1 MKVKLLLLTL
11 VVLAMALMS
20 AVAAPGDIP
29 ACSAQAHALPAS
41 IAGPVPAATTTPA
54 PTPTPEQTPTDK
66 SCLSFCSKVLCVE
79 PQTCGLYTDGSG
91 KTVCGC
97 H

>member
-11 VVLAMALMS
+11 FVLAVALMS

-29 ACSAQAHALPAS
+29 VCSARAHALPAS
-41 IAGPVPAATTTPA
+41 VIGSVATPTPA
-54 PTPTPEQTPTDK
+54 PEQTPTDK

-91 KTVCGC
+91 KTACGC

>member
-1 MKVKLLLLTL
+1 MKVKLLLFTL
-11 VVLAMALMS
+11 FVLAVALMS

-29 ACSAQAHALPAS
+29 VCSAQAHALPAS
-41 IAGPVPAATTTPA
+41 IADPVPAATATPTPA
-54 PTPTPEQTPTDK
+54 PEQTPTDK

-91 KTVCGC
+91 KQACGC